1 MRVRPQ
7 STTYCLLGSL
17 VEHSCNNPKFLA
29 FGYLDEKPI
38 DIGLMKFLKSEVK
51 STEVETS
58 PVVTRV
64 DQTPHMQSP
73 RTLAVNVKRKGTT
86 ADSRNITGLIMAG
99 SIKLQP
105 DDGPRYSLGI
115 WLNSDDVVGS
125 HRKFAR
131 RFVEG
136 NRKLARNAKRDS
148 RKEDRRTCRKIV
160 GGCQS
165 IRDDS
170 QQVSAGKPPRWRL
183 DRPYH
188 RLRATAND

>member
-1 MRVRPQ
+1 MWPLPTPHRASVISDFWFATLAIHLRP
-7 STTYCLLGSL
+7 SPLLGHTWTK
-17 VEHSCNNPKFLA
+17 HSSRIVCRLIQITPMNITNLERLHTK
-29 FGYLDEKPI
+29 DNE
-38 DIGLMKFLKSEVK
+38 SEVK

-64 DQTPHMQSP
+64 DQTPHMQS
-73 RTLAVNVKRKGTT
+73 
-86 ADSRNITGLIMAG
+86 
-99 SIKLQP
+99 
-105 DDGPRYSLGI
+105 PRYSLGI